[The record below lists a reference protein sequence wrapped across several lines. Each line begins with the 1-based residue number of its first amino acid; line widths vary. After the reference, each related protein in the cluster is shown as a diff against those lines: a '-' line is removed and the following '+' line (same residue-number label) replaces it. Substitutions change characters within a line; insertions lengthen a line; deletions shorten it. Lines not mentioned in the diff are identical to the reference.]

1 MITPVILCGGV
12 GTRLWPISRET
23 NPKQFLAIEGDL
35 SLFQVTAKRISDS
48 KIFTKPVIVCNEQ
61 HKFKIAGQLEELGI
75 EPLAIILEPV
85 SKNTAPA
92 IALAAHYLKEHH
104 PHSQTMLIVPADH
117 MIEQS
122 DQFCKLALAA
132 KEHCANNSLITF
144 GINPTYPST
153 AYGYIVPGKS
163 INGNCYEVEIFAEK
177 PTIKTA
183 EDLIKNHAKWNSGI
197 FMFEAESYL
206 QELKNFYPAIFDC
219 CLRSVKMATTN
230 YNFLEIQKDIFD
242 SCEDISIDYAIFE
255 HTNNAVTISMDLNW
269 SDIGSWKALYD
280 HSPKDQ
286 DQNYS
291 FGKNYPYQT
300 NNCLIY
306 SQPEMS
312 TITYGVENLC
322 IITTKDAV
330 LVINKD
336 DSEAVKNIVND
347 FKKQNNPIVNT
358 APIYYRPWGYYQ
370 NILTYDSYKVK
381 KLHIYPGSKISLQ
394 YHNKRSE
401 HWVVTSGK
409 AMVTHGNKS
418 FVLEKEQSTYIPTGT
433 IHRLENVGKEPLEII
448 EVQIGAYL
456 EEDDIVRL
464 EDKYGRV
471 PGN

>member
-23 NPKQFLAIEGDL
+23 NPKQFLAIEGNL

-48 KIFTKPVIVCNEQ
+48 KIFNKPIIVCSEQ
-61 HKFKIAGQLEELGI
+61 HKFKIAGQLEKLGI
-75 EPLAIILEPV
+75 EPLAIILEPI

-92 IALAAHYLKEHH
+92 IALAAHYIKEHH
-104 PHSQTMLIVPADH
+104 SNSQTMLVVPADH
-117 MIEQS
+117 MIKQS

-132 KEHCANNSLITF
+132 KEDCANNSLITF

-153 AYGYIVPGKS
+153 AYGYIVPGNS
-163 INGNCYEVEIFAEK
+163 INENCYKVETFTEK
-177 PTIKTA
+177 PTVKIA
-183 EDLIKNHAKWNSGI
+183 EDLIKKHAKWNSGI

-206 QELKNFYPAIFDC
+206 QELKKFYPTIFDC
-219 CLRSVKMATTN
+219 CLKSIELAIIS
-230 YNFLEIQKDIFD
+230 YNFLEIPKEIFD
-242 SCEDISIDYAIFE
+242 SCENISIDYAIFE
-255 HTNNAVTISMDLNW
+255 HTSNAVTISMDLNW
-269 SDIGSWKALYD
+269 SDIGSWKSLYD
-280 HSPKDQ
+280 HSTKDQ

-300 NNCLIY
+300 TNCLIY

-358 APIYYRPWGYYQ
+358 TLVYYRPWGYYQ

-409 AMVTHGNKS
+409 AMVTRGDKT
-418 FVLEKEQSTYIPTGT
+418 FILEKEQSTYIPTGT
-433 IHRLENVGKEPLEII
+433 IHRLENIGSDPLEIV
-448 EVQIGAYL
+448 EVQIGTYL

-471 PGN
+471 SSN